1 MESLIGENLVSNAL
15 TLMEYH
21 KDPRAVTKA
30 KFNGLTFWQKTQLQ
44 DQLQINNTTRLR
56 RTERQLHL
64 ENAYDSMSQA
74 TLNALMNEKMPRSSG
89 ALLKKS
95 NTSYT
100 EDLTKY
106 NPNAPNT
113 NSIAQIRKIQ
123 TGDTNMK
130 TPSLVAPGTVKM
142 IAGEPVKAITHES
155 KDENGDPDELKVEH
169 KQKRTRAA
177 TAEGKAM
184 WAATSDDQKEAYA
197 REYLVREDEL
207 KNRSNQKQANIL
219 KVDINLLQLIKNEA
233 NKLAK
238 KETKEAIKK
247 HRPKGKAKPTHKGKR
262 ATSAK

>member
-1 MESLIGENLVSNAL
+1 MESLIQENLVSNPL

-30 KFNGLTFWQKTQLQ
+30 KFNGLTFWERTQLQ
-44 DQLQINNTTRLR
+44 DQLQINNTTRM
-56 RTERQLHL
+56 RTTEKQLHL

-95 NTSYT
+95 NNSYT

-113 NSIAQIRKIQ
+113 NSIAQIQKIQ
-123 TGDTNMK
+123 TGETNNP

-155 KDENGDPDELKVEH
+155 KDEEPEETVVKKK
-169 KQKRTRAA
+169 KQTKAVSE
-177 TAEGKAM
+177 EGKAL
-184 WAATSDDQKEAYA
+184 WSALSDKQKEAYA
-197 REYLVREDEL
+197 RDYLLRGDDI
-207 KNRSNQKQANIL
+207 KHKKAKKQAEIL
-219 KVDINLLQLIKNEA
+219 GVDIHLLQAIKN
-233 NKLAK
+233 LAK
-238 KETKEAIKK
+238 QIPLKDTKEAIKK
-247 HRPKGKAKPTHKGKR
+247 HRPKEKAKQHKPAHKGKR